1 MLKTRLNISL
11 DHDLADFI
19 KIYARE
25 NRTTASDIITQF
37 ILGLKRQTQHESMN
51 IILSDPKFCQ
61 ALKDVQT
68 RLRYGSAEW
77 HNFDEVFGEC
87 MPGPLSEL

>member
-1 MLKTRLNISL
+1 MLKTHLNITL

-37 ILGLKRQTQHESMN
+37 ILGLKQQTHHETMN
-51 IILSDPKFCQ
+51 VIFSDPKFCQ
-61 ALKDVQT
+61 ALKDVQA
-68 RLRYGSAEW
+68 RLRDGSAEW
-77 HNFDEVFGEC
+77 HNFDEVFGE
-87 MPGPLSEL
+87 

>member
-19 KIYARE
+19 AVYARE

-37 ILGLKRQTQHESMN
+37 IIALKDQAQNYSMN
-51 IILSDPKFCQ
+51 LILSDPKFCQ
-61 ALKDVQT
+61 ALKDVQA
-68 RLRYGSAEW
+68 RLRNGSAEW
-77 HNFDEVFGEC
+77 HSFDEVFGE
-87 MPGPLSEL
+87 